1 MARGVG
7 PGTGIKQTDQLWCS
21 WGDEAGAGQVPQDVP
36 ASVWPALAA
45 GLEPDGAAGRAG
57 EPRLPVLSGSSGLA
71 PGARCPRSQPCP
83 WLVIGGVTR
92 VQRLALLPETL
103 LSLGPLVSPWI
114 GAWCSPAD
122 LPSFLP
128 HLMRSFLPAP
138 GLAVPDVTCSVVSG
152 ARLAEHLAS
161 PPERGVRQSQRF
173 SVDL

>member
-7 PGTGIKQTDQLWCS
+7 PGTGIKQTDHLWCS

-57 EPRLPVLSGSSGLA
+57 EPWLPVLSGSSGLA
-71 PGARCPRSQPCP
+71 LGARCPRSQPCP
-83 WLVIGGVTR
+83 WLVVGGSPACR
-92 VQRLALLPETL
+92 GWRCSL
-103 LSLGPLVSPWI
+103 LSLRPLVSPWI

-161 PPERGVRQSQRF
+161 PPERGVRQSRLF